1 MPIFVNYLLEDVKL
15 NTMPTWGYE
24 MTITFKELPKSTQRR
39 LIERLGL
46 PKDEQRVMTL
56 RYVEEL
62 SYSRIAAEMHMSVSS
77 VGSFLTRTRQ
87 HVIKIA
93 RECYDLADDDTKKI
107 IDLLGW
113 REIEWPITQNRNK
126 LKRKGE

>member
-1 MPIFVNYLLEDVKL
+1 
-15 NTMPTWGYE
+15 
-24 MTITFKELPKSTQRR
+24 MTITFKELPKTTQRR

-46 PKDEQRVMTL
+46 PKDEQRVLTL